1 MKILAFNGSPRG
13 TDSNT
18 DRILLPFLEGAREA
32 GAETETVYLKGK
44 QINYCVGCFTCWT
57 KTPGVCIHKDDMPG
71 LLEKMRPADVLVY
84 ASPLYV
90 YTVTA
95 QMKAFLDRTIPVLT
109 PYIIKRGDHFIH
121 PRRFEDEWPKKVV
134 LISNCGF
141 PEVHH
146 FSALEEMFR
155 AFSAGPD
162 TELAATILCA
172 GGELL
177 KQPPMQEQLKWYID
191 AARSAGREVVEQGG
205 LSPET
210 QEILGRPL
218 ADPEIYSQMANA
230 YWDSVVVTEP
240 KAEPAAALEETG
252 TPLPPPTSLETMRD
266 IAAGMAVIFNPE
278 AAGAELNAVA
288 QFCVTGDEPGDY
300 YLRIAD
306 QKCAAFEGTHPEPT
320 LTIHTPSDVWLA
332 ISKGELDGAQAMMQ
346 GKYRIEGDLGLLMRF
361 NELFPTEGASEE
373 QSPSSETTGPGT
385 PLPLPTSLDTMR
397 GMVAGMA
404 MIFNSEAAGDQSADS
419 DEALKAVAQFKVSG
433 KEPGEYYLNI
443 ADRKCA
449 AFEGVHPEPTVT
461 INTPSEI
468 WLAVSTGELNA
479 TEAFIKKKYTVD
491 GDMGLMMRFN
501 ELFPSGDSPPPPP
514 SHPLTPTPENT
525 VQRGPLK
532 FGMHWLTVA
541 FIPYIFYWSTI
552 DSPDLSAG
560 VKIGIPLVLGV
571 LLWAYRR
578 AYNSSVWIET
588 GAPIYFAVAGLVT
601 LLGSN
606 FFITYGHAV
615 ANLVMCG
622 IWMSSLGTQVPLT
635 AQHSRWKVPSAMWTM
650 PGFIRTNAVITAFWA
665 GFFLMMAATALIGE
679 YDSLHREAWILGR
692 NVLLIPTFG
701 FTIWFQNWYPIR
713 LAKAGVV

>member
-1 MKILAFNGSPRG
+1 
-13 TDSNT
+13 
-18 DRILLPFLEGAREA
+18 
-32 GAETETVYLKGK
+32 
-44 QINYCVGCFTCWT
+44 
-57 KTPGVCIHKDDMPG
+57 
-71 LLEKMRPADVLVY
+71 MR
-84 ASPLYV
+84 
-90 YTVTA
+90 
-95 QMKAFLDRTIPVLT
+95 
-109 PYIIKRGDHFIH
+109 
-121 PRRFEDEWPKKVV
+121 
-134 LISNCGF
+134 
-141 PEVHH
+141 
-146 FSALEEMFR
+146 
-155 AFSAGPD
+155 
-162 TELAATILCA
+162 
-172 GGELL
+172 
-177 KQPPMQEQLKWYID
+177 EQLKWYID
-191 AARSAGREVVEQGG
+191 AARSAGREVIEKGS

-218 ADPEIYSQMANA
+218 SDPEIYSQMANA
-230 YWDSVVVTEP
+230 YWDSVVVTDS
-240 KAEPAAALEETG
+240 KAENATAVEETG
-252 TPLPPPTSLETMRD
+252 TPLPPPRSLETMRD
-266 IAAGMAVIFNPE
+266 TVAGMAVIFNPE
-278 AAGAELNAVA
+278 AAGEDLRAVA
-288 QFCVTGDEPGDY
+288 QFCVTGDEPGEY

-306 QKCAAFEGTHPEPT
+306 QKCEAFEGLHSAPT

-346 GKYRIEGDLGLLMRF
+346 GKYRIEGDLGLLMKF
-361 NELFPTEGASEE
+361 TELFPTEGTGEGQAASA
-373 QSPSSETTGPGT
+373 ETSQTDTGPGT
-385 PLPLPTSLDTMR
+385 PLPPPTSLDTMR

-404 MIFNSEAAGDQSADS
+404 MIFNSEAAGAQSADS
-419 DEALKAVAQFKVSG
+419 EEPLTAVAQFKVTG

-461 INTPSEI
+461 INTPSEV
-468 WLAVSTGELNA
+468 WLAVSTGELHA

-491 GDMGLMMRFN
+491 GDMGLMLRFN

-514 SHPLTPTPENT
+514 PHPLTPTPENT

-578 AYNSSVWIET
+578 AYSSSVWIET
-588 GAPIYFAVAGLVT
+588 GAPIYFTVAGVVT

-615 ANLVMCG
+615 ANLVMGG

-635 AQHSRWKVPSAMWTM
+635 AQHSRWTVPSVIWNSQ
-650 PGFIRTNAVITAFWA
+650 GFIRTNAGITAFWA
-665 GFFLMMAATALIGE
+665 GFFLLMAATALIGE
-679 YDSLHREAWILGR
+679 YDSLHREAWILWR
-692 NVLLIPTFG
+692 NLLLIPAFG
-701 FTIWFQNWYPIR
+701 FTIWFQKWYPIR